1 VNGSDRLVPPAV
13 EAATHASS
21 RVAVAFGPR
30 FFLLLAIG
38 LIWIVPAF
46 VDLRLGYAMLAWDSL
61 VLVAWAADLARLPRP
76 ADLRVTRSWRGP
88 TALSVPCD
96 IELTLAN
103 SSGVPVRAIVLDALP
118 QQLCTEPPVVEV
130 RSAAR
135 GRATAVYTIHP
146 RERGDV
152 TLGDVWVRYRGL
164 LGIAERRVKAPV
176 SQQVRVYPNL
186 DEARRQALSLVRSR
200 QTALERRVART
211 RGAGRE
217 FESLREYREGDEF
230 RDVCWTATARRGR
243 LVTRTY
249 QIERSQTIWLVID
262 SGRLMRARI
271 GDLSK
276 LDYAVNAALS
286 VAQVALA
293 TGDRVGLLAYGR
305 AIHHRVP
312 AARGSAHLRLLVEQL
327 ATVRE
332 EMPEADHLLAA
343 GRLLTDQK
351 RRCLVVWLTDL
362 AETSM
367 TPEVVEAAQMMPRHL
382 VLFVAIGQPDLSAMA
397 AREPETAQAMYQTAA
412 AQEMA
417 HRREML
423 LARMRDRGVLTMEA
437 ESASLS
443 PTLVNAYLSIKERN
457 RI

>member
-1 VNGSDRLVPPAV
+1 VSDADRLIPPMV
-13 EAATHASS
+13 DAATRPSG
-21 RVAVAFGPR
+21 RFGVACGPR

-38 LIWIVPAF
+38 LIWLVPAF
-46 VDLRLGYAMLAWDSL
+46 ADLRLGYAVLAWDGL
-61 VLVAWAADLARLPRP
+61 VILAWIVDFARLPRP
-76 ADLRVTRSWRGP
+76 SDLRVTRSWRAP
-88 TALSVPCD
+88 LALSVPCD
-96 IELTLAN
+96 IGLTLAN
-103 SSGVPVRAIVLDALP
+103 RSAVPVRAVIVDSLP
-118 QQLCTEPPVVEV
+118 HQLCGQPPRVEI
-130 RSAAR
+130 RAAT
-135 GRATAVYTIHP
+135 GGEATATYTIRP

-152 TLGDVWVRYRGL
+152 EVGDAWVRYQRP
-164 LGIAERRVKAPV
+164 LGIAERWVRATLA
-176 SQQVRVYPNL
+176 QTVRVYPNL
-186 DEARRQALSLVRSR
+186 EEAKREAIYLVRSR
-200 QTALERRVART
+200 QTALERRLART

-230 RDVCWTATARRGR
+230 RDICWTATARRGK

-249 QIERSQTIWLVID
+249 QIERSQTIWIVID

-276 LDYAVNAALS
+276 LDYAANAALS
-286 VAQVALA
+286 LAQVALW

-305 AIHHRVP
+305 TVRHRVP

-332 EMPEADHLLAA
+332 EGPEADHLLAA

-382 VLFVAIGQPDLSAMA
+382 VLFVAIGQPDLAAMA
-397 AREPETAQAMYQTAA
+397 ARDPHDATEMYQAAA

-423 LARMRDRGVLTMEA
+423 LARLRDRGVLTIEA
-437 ESASLS
+437 ASATLS